1 MTIREALQILK
12 PFKDC
17 MIDQHGCPIS
27 DAAIALDVVIKELEN
42 KEWIP
47 CSERLPEDSGEYLV
61 CPSDSVLE
69 DYSEF
74 GEVTIMPY
82 DADCE
87 GFGWWK
93 DIFDPVSLGYVDS
106 DFIEYEVIAWMPLPK
121 PWKGEKNE

>member
-1 MTIREALQILK
+1 MTKEEAIYLLRNTAWLAPSLEPVEEAVDMATEALMERPK
-12 PFKDC
+12 GK
-17 MIDQHGCPIS
+17 
-27 DAAIALDVVIKELEN
+27 
-42 KEWIP
+42 WIP

-69 DYSEF
+69 DYPEF

-93 DIFDPVSLGYVDS
+93 DRFDPVSLGYVDS
-106 DFIEYEVIAWMPLPK
+106 DFIEYEVIAWMPLPEAYRK
-121 PWKGEKNE
+121 EDEK